1 MQYPRL
7 WVSGFEL
14 SHLIVLSL
22 GLTEDVTSIIV
33 FFQNCF
39 SKPNNVFS

>member
-1 MQYPRL
+1 MQYPQL

-22 GLTEDVTSIIV
+22 GLTEDVASIIV
-33 FFQNCF
+33 FFSKLF

>member
-14 SHLIVLSL
+14 SHLIVLGL
-22 GLTEDVTSIIV
+22 GLTKDVASIMV
-33 FFQNCF
+33 FQSCF
-39 SKPNNVFS
+39 SKLNNVFS